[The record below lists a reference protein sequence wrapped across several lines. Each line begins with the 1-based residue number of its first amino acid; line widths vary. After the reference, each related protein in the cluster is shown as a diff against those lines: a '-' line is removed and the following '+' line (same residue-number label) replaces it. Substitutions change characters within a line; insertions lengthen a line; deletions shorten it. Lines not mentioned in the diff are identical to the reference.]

1 MGGEEEGTGG
11 NLTRDNHPHEGEEE
25 GNKKKNEKRETW
37 LMLKRISLTMSI
49 DLNYLRREERER
61 EREKREREERVC
73 REGVSEQ
80 VDLKRARTSE
90 RFFLALLLG
99 RQHLILANQGGLT
112 GPVSLLS
119 PLSPFTPASPS
130 SLHLLSIFFSAVSR
144 PPGTERAGA
153 RAGERE
159 KLREREKDGG

>member
-1 MGGEEEGTGG
+1 VRGLRGGRKRGVA
-11 NLTRDNHPHEGEEE
+11 TRDNHPHEGEEE

-119 PLSPFTPASPS
+119 PL
-130 SLHLLSIFFSAVSR
+130 
-144 PPGTERAGA
+144 
-153 RAGERE
+153 
-159 KLREREKDGG
+159 